1 MTALAIASAALV
13 LSNSF
18 GRAEIDLRGARL
30 RSYVPAGGREVF
42 LPVMEADGSG
52 WSSGGV
58 PVCWPWFY
66 DRGPAGSGLHGFAR
80 LEDFRVVHR
89 TADSAEL
96 ALEKAPLAL
105 RMRFTLGRRLSI
117 TMTTENSGG
126 APASVTEG
134 LHAYFAVADVAR
146 ATLEGLDGVR
156 CTTKRRGDVA
166 EPDVCG
172 PRVALSGAN
181 DICDVKGGVFFIDDP
196 AGGRRLRLEMSGMGQ
211 LTIWNGRSCP
221 KGSVCVE
228 PIVFREPLTLA
239 PGVKHELGMTV
250 EVLRR

>member
-1 MTALAIASAALV
+1 M
-13 LSNSF
+13 
-18 GRAEIDLRGARL
+18 R
-30 RSYVPAGGREVF
+30 
-42 LPVMEADGSG
+42 
-52 WSSGGV
+52 
-58 PVCWPWFY
+58 
-66 DRGPAGSGLHGFAR
+66 
-80 LEDFRVVHR
+80 R

-96 ALEKAPLAL
+96 VLEKAPLTL
-105 RMRFTLGRRLSI
+105 RMRFSLGRRLSVV
-117 TMTTENSGG
+117 MTTENSGD

-172 PRVALSGAN
+172 PRVPLLGAN
-181 DICDVKGGVFFIDDP
+181 DICDVKGGVFTLDAP
-196 AGGRRLRLEMSGMGQ
+196 VGGRRLRLEMSGMGQ
-211 LTIWNGRSCP
+211 LTMWHGRSCP

-239 PGVKHELGMTV
+239 PGAKHELGMTV
-250 EVLRR
+250 EELRR